1 MESLYW
7 LDRIQPSQA
16 NRVGEKALVLSQ
28 IWHTQSIVP
37 GFVVSTARLRSFLE
51 RVGREEPLL
60 ADLADSALHIDVSD
74 SEALR
79 AIARRVRASILK
91 TELPSEWLSEIGEAV
106 RGWQTSS
113 VIVRPSLVPPANRQ
127 QDFAGLLRSRVC
139 SCESAAL
146 EFAIK
151 WVWAERFRAASL
163 FCWAKASASDSPSE
177 LALLIQPIRS
187 ARASGTVEIRGSEA
201 RVYSVWGLGHS
212 AARGQ
217 VSPDCDIVSL
227 KDIANGTEG
236 SRRGIFTRQ
245 LGKKT
250 LLYRLQQGTESPNAV
265 EAENLQVEL
274 TSEVQQSSF
283 CLSEAE
289 LNELLELTWNIAAKF
304 PQLCYWEWT
313 QFFEDERA
321 AQPRLFAIVQGG
333 LRCRIQ
339 TPIALQSAPWKANTF
354 TASEPVAE
362 EAAALLQGLP
372 ASPGRVSAVAESIA
386 NLSPSASIPPGR
398 ILVAKAIA
406 PEWLPLLQ
414 EAAGIVAEQGGITSH
429 AAIIARELGIPAIV
443 GVRGATSTIKSGEQL
458 SIDGTNGS
466 IHRHE
471 IADFAD
477 VAPQTES
484 SVLQSRSDFP
494 IATQLFL
501 NLSQIRGLERAAL
514 LPIDGIGLLRSEL
527 AIVSMLDQQP
537 LAWWLNGSRKN
548 DFVKC
553 LSEQILQF
561 ARAFFP
567 RPVFYRSSDWRSREL
582 SPDSG
587 ESTEGGNPILG
598 RRGTLTYTLAP
609 ALFEAELAALA
620 RVQALGY
627 ANVRLIL
634 PFVRALE
641 EVVFCRELI
650 ENIGLNQYP
659 NFQLWI
665 MAEVPSVSYMLPE
678 YVKAGVQG
686 ISIGTNDLTQLLL
699 GVDRERAELARLFDE
714 RHPAV
719 LNTVRQ
725 LIEQSRSLGIPC
737 SICGQAPVVY
747 PEIIDLL
754 VQWGISAISV
764 EAGAVEKTYLAIARA
779 EQRLMLEA
787 ARKGR

>member
-1 MESLYW
+1 M
-7 LDRIQPSQA
+7 
-16 NRVGEKALVLSQ
+16 
-28 IWHTQSIVP
+28 
-37 GFVVSTARLRSFLE
+37 
-51 RVGREEPLL
+51 
-60 ADLADSALHIDVSD
+60 
-74 SEALR
+74 
-79 AIARRVRASILK
+79 
-91 TELPSEWLSEIGEAV
+91 
-106 RGWQTSS
+106 
-113 VIVRPSLVPPANRQ
+113 
-127 QDFAGLLRSRVC
+127 
-139 SCESAAL
+139 
-146 EFAIK
+146 
-151 WVWAERFRAASL
+151 
-163 FCWAKASASDSPSE
+163 
-177 LALLIQPIRS
+177 
-187 ARASGTVEIRGSEA
+187 
-201 RVYSVWGLGHS
+201 
-212 AARGQ
+212 
-217 VSPDCDIVSL
+217 
-227 KDIANGTEG
+227 
-236 SRRGIFTRQ
+236 
-245 LGKKT
+245 
-250 LLYRLQQGTESPNAV
+250 
-265 EAENLQVEL
+265 
-274 TSEVQQSSF
+274 
-283 CLSEAE
+283 
-289 LNELLELTWNIAAKF
+289 
-304 PQLCYWEWT
+304 
-313 QFFEDERA
+313 
-321 AQPRLFAIVQGG
+321 
-333 LRCRIQ
+333 
-339 TPIALQSAPWKANTF
+339 
-354 TASEPVAE
+354 
-362 EAAALLQGLP
+362 
-372 ASPGRVSAVAESIA
+372 
-386 NLSPSASIPPGR
+386 
-398 ILVAKAIA
+398 
-406 PEWLPLLQ
+406 
-414 EAAGIVAEQGGITSH
+414 
-429 AAIIARELGIPAIV
+429 
-443 GVRGATSTIKSGEQL
+443 
-458 SIDGTNGS
+458 
-466 IHRHE
+466 
-471 IADFAD
+471 
-477 VAPQTES
+477 
-484 SVLQSRSDFP
+484 QSRSDFP